1 MDRKHFKV
9 AGLGFN
15 IEVENPWK
23 FMEYTP
29 AVLARIKA
37 LSEGGSAEITPI
49 RAGDKIPPRTL
60 VRCKSDIPEEMDRR
74 TLDLSQYEPFAEEG
88 SDGFTLRVCACEP
101 DWLLRARGEAPE
113 TEPEREQAP
122 RGEAP
127 YKPGTARG
135 MKLIMSVDDFSP
147 EYYIYSRN
155 RDTIFEFSIDG
166 KVTSTLLFSS
176 DHAKGELYLPEDT
189 KAYGAVLE
197 IGTALMMMYG
207 FCGVFH
213 GRVLFHSSVVETGG
227 KAYMFLGKSGTGKST
242 HARAWLEN
250 FPDCELLND
259 DNPIV
264 WAHRG
269 KTLVY
274 GSPWS
279 GKTPCYRKTFAEAG
293 GIVRLRQAG
302 ENKISR
308 MEGLDSFA
316 AIMGSTATFRWEKD
330 FMDKLYLIL
339 EEIATRTPCWQLDCL
354 PDKEAAELCRE
365 MITAPWKSQAG
376 TSMDQKQ

>member
-15 IEVENPWK
+15 IEVEKPWK

-37 LSEGGSAEITPI
+37 LSEGGSAEITPT

-101 DWLLRARGEAPE
+101 DWLLRA
-113 TEPEREQAP
+113 

-316 AIMGSTATFRWEKD
+316 AIMGSTATF
-330 FMDKLYLIL
+330 
-339 EEIATRTPCWQLDCL
+339 WQLDCL